1 MTQEQ
6 FMLAVILKWCQA
18 CEWRMKDYHQLYEMM
33 FNYNH
38 YEMLRLTSSSAEVR
52 ERAGGSLEL
61 ARNNL
66 IDFMDARCFPD
77 NVRRAVWYVSKC
89 H

>member
-52 ERAGGSLEL
+52 ERAAGSLEL

-77 NVRRAVWYVSKC
+77 NFRRAVWYVSKC